1 MAPCGGDSV
10 YGASARSCVVLEDPL
25 IWPQRL
31 PPGAATRRCLP
42 VEGWAASAAR
52 ASLARARATSSLSTA
67 SLPTT
72 RPMTRCRNA
81 TWAPAMNP
89 YSPALAPTITKSRVT
104 ASKLFTRM
112 RRARG
117 DGQHVVV
124 GVPRKRGPRHNH
136 EALSRNSV
144 DRLLGVLLDAV
155 AGEVAQGMSLT
166 GPSLLANAA
175 TLTVL
180 RLKRVSRALVRS
192 SAMAGMA
199 RPPYGRR
206 RLNWGF
212 DARL

>member
-31 PPGAATRRCLP
+31 PPGAATPRCLP

-155 AGEVAQGMSLT
+155 AGEVAQGDVANGPVAVGERGHIDRLAPEEGLEGLGEELGDGKHGAASLRT
-166 GPSLLANAA
+166 TEIEL
-175 TLTVL
+175 
-180 RLKRVSRALVRS
+180 
-192 SAMAGMA
+192 
-199 RPPYGRR
+199 
-206 RLNWGF
+206 GF
-212 DARL
+212 